1 MESIIRQITEGDYK
15 VFVEIL
21 PTGDKTSDTMLR
33 LLTKYEGSKN
43 PNELQ
48 RKYEFILSVKEI
60 DNLIRAVQEAK
71 IQALRRDQQSKAES
85 PALV

>member
-1 MESIIRQITEGDYK
+1 MGSIIKQITEGDYK

-21 PTGDKTSDTMLR
+21 PTGDKTSDTMFK
-33 LLTKYEGSKN
+33 LLTKYDGSKN
-43 PNELQ
+43 PEALQ
-48 RKYEFILSVKEI
+48 RKYEFILSLKEI

-71 IQALRRDQQSKAES
+71 IQALRRDQELRAES